1 MFLHNVLTMN
11 KFAKLPLYLGLFVF
25 VVAVLFSAIKVGERG
40 NLTNQRSRATTSGAS
55 LSLKFTPPDLVSV
68 VLNSEKE
75 VAGVDVVVKF
85 NKEKVAI
92 LPSTLRGSTAFS
104 TTGGKVDS
112 TNGTFAFTA
121 LAKTA
126 VSSGI
131 ISSFNIQATK
141 GNQLL
146 GEINFVGG
154 EGGSAV
160 IDKAT
165 SANILTTT
173 TGVNLSSS
181 SK

>member
-1 MFLHNVLTMN
+1 MN
-11 KFAKLPLYLGLFVF
+11 KFVKLPLYLGLFVF

-40 NLTNQRSRATTSGAS
+40 NLTNQRSKASTNGAS
-55 LSLKFTPPDLVSV
+55 LSLKYTPPDLISV
-68 VLNSEKE
+68 VLNSDKE

-85 NKEKVAI
+85 NKEKVI
-92 LPSTLRGSTAFS
+92 VLPSTLRGSAAFS

-112 TNGTFAFTA
+112 ANGTFSFTA

-126 VSSGI
+126 ATLGI

-141 GNQLL
+141 GNQLV

-154 EGGSAV
+154 NDGSAV

-173 TGVNLSSS
+173 TGVNLNSP